1 MTEHDDKVALTL
13 KRAELIDSLKP
24 TLSPEERVRVQGEL
38 SLVNARIKAINT
50 ISAAQAKAIADRKRV
65 FGLAEANA
73 NAALARAN
81 AGLGHSAGLGHHYRD
96 DLACPACGTD
106 STVGCIAGSDDG
118 DDDDPGQTSAID
130 SWIDAVL
137 LRNDIDFTRT
147 PEGDLSLDV
156 APKWAAVI
164 GTLVDGVYAAARGQ
178 ELPDLPKAELKAV
191 TARKPFK
198 APKSAKPAKPAKK
211 R

>member
-65 FGLAEANA
+65 SGLAEANA
-73 NAALARAN
+73 NAARASAN
-81 AGLGHSAGLGHHYRD
+81 AGLVHHYRD

-106 STVGCIAGSDDG
+106 STVGCIAGSDDD

-137 LRNDIDFTRT
+137 LRHDVDFTRT
-147 PEGDLSLDV
+147 PEGELSLDV

-198 APKSAKPAKPAKK
+198 APKTAKPAKPAKK

>member
-1 MTEHDDKVALTL
+1 MTEHDDKVTLTR

-24 TLSPEERVRVQGEL
+24 TLSPEERVRIQGEL

-50 ISAAQAKAIADRKRV
+50 ISAAQDKAAADRKRIA
-65 FGLAEANA
+65 GLAEANA
-73 NAALARAN
+73 NAARARAH
-81 AGLGHSAGLGHHYRD
+81 AGLVHHYRD
-96 DLACPACGTD
+96 NLACPACGTD
-106 STVGCIAGSDDG
+106 STVGCIVGSHD

-137 LRNDIDFTRT
+137 LRHDVDFTRS

-198 APKSAKPAKPAKK
+198 EPKPAKPAKTAKK

>member
-1 MTEHDDKVALTL
+1 MTDDKIALTV
-13 KRAELIDSLKP
+13 KRAELIESLKP
-24 TLSPEERVRVQGEL
+24 SSLSPADRSRIQEEL
-38 SLVNARIKAINT
+38 SLVNATIKAINT
-50 ISAAQAKAIADRKRV
+50 TKAAQDKAAADRKRV
-65 FGLAEANA
+65 AGLAEAQA
-73 NAALARAN
+73 NAARARAN
-81 AGLGHSAGLGHHYRD
+81 AGLVHHYRD

-106 STVGCIAGSDDG
+106 STTGCFAGSDNEI

-130 SWIDAVL
+130 SWIEAVL
-137 LRNDIDFTRT
+137 LRHDVDFTRT

-198 APKSAKPAKPAKK
+198 PPPKSPKPAKTAKK

>member
-1 MTEHDDKVALTL
+1 MTEHDDKIALTV
-13 KRAELIDSLKP
+13 KRAELIESLKP
-24 TLSPEERVRVQGEL
+24 SSLSPEDRSRIQAEL
-38 SLVNARIKAINT
+38 SLVNATIKAINT
-50 ISAAQAKAIADRKRV
+50 TKAAQDKAAADRKRV
-65 FGLAEANA
+65 AGLAEAQA
-73 NAALARAN
+73 NAARARGN
-81 AGLGHSAGLGHHYRD
+81 AGLVHHYRD

-106 STVGCIAGSDDG
+106 STVGCITGSDDA

-130 SWIDAVL
+130 SWVDAVL
-137 LRNDIDFTRT
+137 LRHDVDFTRT

-191 TARKPFK
+191 TARKPFTP
-198 APKSAKPAKPAKK
+198 PKPAKTAKPAKSAKK

>member
-65 FGLAEANA
+65 SGLAQANA
-73 NAALARAN
+73 NAARARAN
-81 AGLGHSAGLGHHYRD
+81 AGLVHHYRD
-96 DLACPACGTD
+96 DIACLACGTD
-106 STVGCIAGSDDG
+106 FTVGCIAWSAD

-137 LRNDIDFTRT
+137 LRNDVDFTRT
-147 PEGDLSLDV
+147 PAGDLSLDV

-198 APKSAKPAKPAKK
+198 VPKNAKPAKPAKK

>member
-1 MTEHDDKVALTL
+1 MTEHDDKVALTRQ
-13 KRAELIDSLKP
+13 RAELIDSLKP
-24 TLSPEERVRVQGEL
+24 TLSPEERVRIQGEL

-50 ISAAQAKAIADRKRV
+50 ISAAQDKATADRKRIA
-65 FGLAEANA
+65 GLSEANA
-73 NAALARAN
+73 NAARARAN
-81 AGLGHSAGLGHHYRD
+81 AGLVHHYRD

-106 STVGCIAGSDDG
+106 STVGCIAGSDV

-137 LRNDIDFTRT
+137 LRHDVDFTRT

-156 APKWAAVI
+156 EPKWAAVI

-191 TARKPFK
+191 TARKPLK
-198 APKSAKPAKPAKK
+198 APKTAKPAKPAKK